1 MGARSLFTVWHWYQ
15 DFFHSLTLITCV
27 IFGFWWIAPRR
38 IYRHT
43 LTVIFFSGYFAS
55 YLLSAT
61 CDGTRLWE
69 REGGGGGLMEVGE
82 AGESQQGRPVC
93 TTQWLYRAPAEGHWP
108 LCHCLLAAACAKA
121 IRGGAPAQKRGGE
134 GRRGELGVRDE
145 GGESVRER
153 GRRKNKRVISEFEG
167 GVDLCSSE
175 PNQSP

>member
-55 YLLSAT
+55 YLLNAT

-134 GRRGELGVRDE
+134 AGAGSWGWETRGEKVSGKE
-145 GGESVRER
+145 GGERTRE
-153 GRRKNKRVISEFEG
+153 
-167 GVDLCSSE
+167 
-175 PNQSP
+175 